1 MLEFS
6 HEEDFIKKVIPS
18 GWKVFKARE
27 GKSYQYYILSP
38 QGKRFETFDEVHDFL
53 VEERA
58 LKEKG
63 LRRKQKDVPTYLTTS
78 VILRRHHMKIKNPFF
93 NLLKRTL
100 EKAHVTN
107 DVLGETGTEKTQRM
121 LVHKELAKRKKK
133 VMKMKEKMVMIE
145 KSKEKR
151 RCRGF

>member
-1 MLEFS
+1 
-6 HEEDFIKKVIPS
+6 
-18 GWKVFKARE
+18 
-27 GKSYQYYILSP
+27 
-38 QGKRFETFDEVHDFL
+38 
-53 VEERA
+53 
-58 LKEKG
+58 
-63 LRRKQKDVPTYLTTS
+63 
-78 VILRRHHMKIKNPFF
+78 MKIKNPFF